1 MFLIIYGVTY
11 IHINIKSK
19 LVSELLKEFISGI
32 CPEYKLCSSLSDIEN
47 PDLIIVDPE
56 TVRDNTV
63 PKFKNTKVLLLDYG
77 MDEEELINK
86 FLCFRVDGIISA
98 STEPELFKKALRVI
112 CEGQI
117 WIENKYIKLM
127 KESGLLS
134 GTGKPSYISK
144 RERDILQ
151 LLKEG
156 HSNKEIA
163 SRLSLSEQT
172 VKSHLSKIFKKF
184 NVSSRSQLIS
194 ILLRDRLI

>member
-1 MFLIIYGVTY
+1 MGTY
-11 IHINIKSK
+11 IRINIKSK
-19 LVSELLKEFISGI
+19 LVSELLRKFISDI
-32 CPEYKLCSSLSDIEN
+32 CPEYRPWSYTDTDN
-47 PDLIIVDPE
+47 PDLIIVDRE
-56 TVRDNTV
+56 TVRNN
-63 PKFKNTKVLLLDYG
+63 PISLFKNTKVLLLDFG
-77 MDEEELINK
+77 MDEQDLINI
-86 FLCFRVDGIISA
+86 FLYYKIDGIISA
-98 STEPELFKKALRVI
+98 NTEPELFKKALRVV

-127 KESGLLS
+127 KGSGLLS

-172 VKSHLSKIFKKF
+172 VKSHLSNIFKKF

-194 ILLRDRLI
+194 ALLRDRLII

>member
-1 MFLIIYGVTY
+1 M
-11 IHINIKSK
+11 
-19 LVSELLKEFISGI
+19 
-32 CPEYKLCSSLSDIEN
+32 
-47 PDLIIVDPE
+47 
-56 TVRDNTV
+56 V
-63 PKFKNTKVLLLDYG
+63 PKFKNTKVLLLDFG

-86 FLCFRVDGIISA
+86 FLCYRVDGIISA

-127 KESGLLS
+127 KESGRLS
-134 GTGKPSYISK
+134 GIDKPSYISK

-156 HSNKEIA
+156 NSNKEIA

-172 VKSHLSKIFKKF
+172 VKSHLSKLFKKF